1 MLQIEFRDCA
11 TPCAGFETALF
22 DKFFEVLK
30 IFLHRMRLELLTEVV
45 PRLSRV
51 MVLWTPSDRTAT
63 INFKEYCAAAKA
75 LKLQLQSLEV
85 RLDNPDLE
93 TAFQTA
99 VKSHVNAL
107 ITITTAAPLFL
118 KQKQIVDLAV
128 KNRLPT
134 MFSRQHMLRQM
145 ATADNAASFAADTA
159 GKKRSLQYR
168 QPPALNP
175 FRGIIPEP

>member
-1 MLQIEFRDCA
+1 LRC
-11 TPCAGFETALF
+11 GKGSET
-22 DKFFEVLK
+22 
-30 IFLHRMRLELLTEVV
+30 
-45 PRLSRV
+45 
-51 MVLWTPSDRTAT
+51 TAT
-63 INFKEYCAAAKA
+63 IPR
-75 LKLQLQSLEV
+75 V

-99 VKSHVNAL
+99 VKAHVSAL
-107 ITITTAAPLFL
+107 ITITTAPLFL

-175 FRGIIPEP
+175 FRGIIPRTLAQSRIRLLPVDAFVPPLIKQS